1 MSDPIIDLLIESV
14 TRFNTNLKRFGDFQI
29 DDPSTEIDLRSLLSE
44 YVDRLSSNYPFAHPA
59 YAGQMLKPPHP
70 AAWLGYS
77 LAMLVNG
84 NNHAL
89 DGGPDT
95 SAMEKEVI
103 REFIDFF
110 EFPEHSLG
118 HLSASGTIA
127 NLEALWIARCIHPD
141 KAIAFS
147 KQAHYTHSRMCEVLG
162 LKSLLLEED
171 EFGNPSSEFLS
182 RHADQIGTL
191 VVTMGTTGLG
201 KVEPLDQLL
210 PICRELGIRVHI
222 DAAYGGFFKLLVGTG
237 LINDE
242 PWKYVGLADSLVVD
256 PHKHGLQPYGCGCV
270 LFRDPSI
277 GHFYKH
283 DSPYTYFTSDELHLG
298 EISLECS
305 RAGASAAALWLTLK
319 VLPLRGEEGL
329 KKILSS
335 CRNAA
340 LAFSEMI
347 SSESHWFLYEQ
358 PELDIVTYFPHAED
372 HQLGT
377 ISALSQKVMQSG
389 MSGSEKDR
397 VFVSLYT
404 VPSEQVLDRLPSY
417 RNDGNLLRTSIL
429 RSVLMKDSHKPF
441 LPELLRRL
449 NIHLNSSEL
458 M

>member
-1 MSDPIIDLLIESV
+1 MSDRIFDLLIESAA
-14 TRFNTNLKRFGDFQI
+14 RFNAELKRFGDFQI
-29 DDPSTEIDLRSLLSE
+29 DDAITDRDLSSLLEE

-70 AAWLGYS
+70 VAWLGYS

-103 REFIDFF
+103 REFVDFF

-118 HLSASGTIA
+118 HLTASGTIA

-141 KAIAFS
+141 RAIAFS
-147 KQAHYTHSRMCEVLG
+147 KNAHYTHSRMCDVLG
-162 LKSLLLEED
+162 LNSIMLEED
-171 EFGNPSSEFLS
+171 ENGNPSIEHLRSL
-182 RHADQIGTL
+182 ADQIGTL

-210 PICRELGIRVHI
+210 PICRSQGIRVHV

-242 PWKYVGLADSLVVD
+242 PWKYIGLVDSLVVD

-283 DSPYTYFTSDELHLG
+283 DSPYTYFTSEELHLG

-319 VLPLRGEEGL
+319 AMPLKGDLGL
-329 KKILSS
+329 KHVLLS
-335 CRNAA
+335 CRTAA
-340 LAFSEMI
+340 LEFADMI
-347 SSESHWFLYEQ
+347 SNEPSWFLYEQ
-358 PELDIVTYFPHAED
+358 PELDIVTYFPQAAD

-377 ISALSQKVMQSG
+377 ISSLSQKVMKSG
-389 MSGSEKDR
+389 MSGPEKDR
-397 VFVSLYT
+397 LFVSLYS
-404 VPSEQVLDRLPSY
+404 VSSPKLLERLPSY
-417 RNDGNLLRTSIL
+417 RNETKTDRTSIL
-429 RSVLMKDSHKPF
+429 RSVFMKDSHRSY
-441 LPELLRRL
+441 LSELLRRL
-449 NIHLNSSEL
+449 NHHLVDA
-458 M
+458 